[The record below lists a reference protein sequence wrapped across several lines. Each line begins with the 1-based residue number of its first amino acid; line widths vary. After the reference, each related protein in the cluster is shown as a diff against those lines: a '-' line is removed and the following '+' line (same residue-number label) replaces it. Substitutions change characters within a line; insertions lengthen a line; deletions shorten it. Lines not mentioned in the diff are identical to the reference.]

1 MNTQRFE
8 AIIVGAGFAGMHM
21 LWRLREQGLTVR
33 VLEAGAGVGG
43 TWYWNRYPGARCDT
57 ETVEYSYAFSE
68 ELQQEWHW
76 TEKYAGQPEILRYA
90 NHVADRFDLRKDI
103 QFETR
108 VTSAVYD
115 EGRRLWVIT
124 TERGE
129 RFEAHYFITATG
141 CLSVP
146 NLPAIPGIE
155 DFQGERYHTGRWPH
169 AGVSFTGRRV
179 GIIGT
184 GATGIQA
191 IPMIAREAEHLFVF
205 QRTANY
211 TLPARNCPLDP
222 EEERAMKARYSEHRE
237 QQRNSIA
244 AQRYDPPV
252 GPKALEATPEE
263 RQRNFEWRWN
273 RGGQTLMITYGDLMT
288 DEQANKTVAE
298 FVHDKIRQI
307 VKDPAVAEML
317 CPKGYPMG
325 AKRLSLDT
333 DYYDTYNRPNVT
345 LVDIRAAPI
354 ETVTARGLR
363 TRAGEYEFD
372 ALVLATGFDAVTGP
386 LLNIDIR
393 GKDGLS
399 LKDVW
404 AAGPRAYLGLMVAGF
419 PNLFT
424 ITGPGSPSIIANV
437 VFSIDQHVDWIG
449 DCIAYLRQNKLESI
463 EATEAAQISWADH
476 VKEVASGTL
485 FPKADSW
492 YVGANI
498 PGKPRVFLPYVGGL
512 GNYRRKCAEIAAAGY
527 VGFKLA

>member
-8 AIIVGAGFAGMHM
+8 AIVVGAGFAGMHM
-21 LWRLREQGLTVR
+21 LWRLRELGLRVR
-33 VLEAGAGVGG
+33 VLEAGSGVGG

-76 TEKYAGQPEILRYA
+76 TEKYASQPEILRYA

-108 VTSAVYD
+108 VVSAVYD
-115 EGRRLWVIT
+115 EKRLLWVIT
-124 TERGE
+124 TEGGGC
-129 RFEAHYFITATG
+129 FEAQYLVTASG
-141 CLSVP
+141 CLSAP
-146 NLPAIPGIE
+146 NVPAIPGIE
-155 DFQGERYHTGRWPH
+155 EFQGAIYHTGRWPH
-169 AGVSFTGRRV
+169 EGVSFKGKKV

-191 IPMIAREAEHLFVF
+191 IPMFAREAEHLFVF

-237 QQRNSIA
+237 QQRNSHA
-244 AQRYDPPV
+244 AQRAHPPV

-263 RQRNFEWRWN
+263 RQHNYEWRWSQ
-273 RGGQTLMITYGDLMT
+273 GGQTILVTYADLMT
-288 DEQANKTVAE
+288 DEEANRTVAE

-307 VKDPAVAEML
+307 VKNREVAEML
-317 CPKGYPMG
+317 CPKGHPIG
-325 AKRLSLDT
+325 SKRISLDT
-333 DYYDTYNRPNVT
+333 DYYDTYNRSNVT
-345 LVDIRAAPI
+345 LVDLRATPI
-354 ETVTARGLR
+354 EKMTAGGLR
-363 TRAGEYEFD
+363 TRDAEYAFD

-386 LLNIDIR
+386 LLRMNIR
-393 GKDGLS
+393 GKGGLM
-399 LKDVW
+399 LKEAW
-404 AAGPRAYLGLMVAGF
+404 AAGPRTYLGLMTVGF

-424 ITGPGSPSIIANV
+424 ITGPGSPSILANV
-437 VFSIDQHVDWIG
+437 IFSIDQHVDWIG
-449 DCIAYLRQNKLESI
+449 DCIAYLRNRKLEFI
-463 EATEAAQISWADH
+463 EANEAAQNSWAAH
-476 VKEVASGTL
+476 VNEVANKTL

-492 YVGANI
+492 YIGANI

-512 GNYRRKCAEIAAAGY
+512 GNYRRKCAEIAAADY
-527 VGFKLA
+527 AGFKLG